1 MPSSQHDTSAPS
13 ARDDAAVPRT
23 FVRAVVALIGATSC
37 LIVLGALV
45 RAHDAGLACPDWPQ
59 CFGTWIP
66 EMDFQVAF
74 EWSHRFL
81 AGSVGLIFGAL
92 FAVGLR
98 RPTLRSRSGRWLA
111 LAAVLLA
118 VQIVLGGLTVIL
130 QLAPWTVTAHL
141 LTGNAFN
148 ASLLLIALSA
158 GAPAQTPSPG
168 NTTLAPSPWLW
179 AFAVV
184 LALQLALGGA
194 VSSQYAGLACPEW
207 PTCNGGAWFPSVR
220 GSVGWHLAHRMNG
233 YLLFALALGLALH
246 RGAWRVAPRLAL
258 PALLVALQIGVGV
271 ANVRFGLPV
280 EVTALHS
287 ALAAALVLVAT
298 WLCYTHNRHATL

>member
-1 MPSSQHDTSAPS
+1 MPSSDHDTSAAI
-13 ARDDAAVPRT
+13 ARDGGAVSRI
-23 FVRAVVALIGATSC
+23 FVRALAVLIAATSC

-59 CFGTWIP
+59 CFGTWVP

-74 EWSHRFL
+74 EWSHRVL
-81 AGSVGLIFGAL
+81 AGSVGLVFAAL
-92 FAVGLR
+92 FAIGLR
-98 RPTLRSRSGRWLA
+98 RPTLRARSGRWLVLGA
-111 LAAVLLA
+111 LLLG
-118 VQIVLGGLTVIL
+118 VQVVLGGLTVVL

-158 GAPAQTPSPG
+158 AEPEPRPDGAGT
-168 NTTLAPSPWLW
+168 PWL
-179 AFAVV
+179 AAVAIA
-184 LALQLALGGA
+184 LLLQLALGGA

-207 PTCNGGAWFPSVR
+207 PTCNGGAWFPSLR

-233 YLLFALALGLALH
+233 YLLFALTLGLALH
-246 RGAWRVAPRLAL
+246 RGAWRAAPRLAL
-258 PALLVALQIGVGV
+258 PALLVGLQIGVGV
-271 ANVRFGLPV
+271 ANVRYGLPV

-287 ALAAALVLVAT
+287 ALAALLVLVAT
-298 WLCYTHNRHATL
+298 WLCYTHSRHATL